1 MDTPIGAST
10 TDGNGYEF
18 TPAQN
23 KVVQSTGSRVKIW
36 GVFSLISGGLTV
48 LGAVALFFTGE
59 VAGIVAGIIYGLIAL
74 IPIYLGLNFVRAG
87 RALGAVVETEGSDI
101 DHLMGALQNL
111 GTAFLIQVVCAVVW
125 IGVII
130 VGIVA
135 AIAIPQFVG

>member
-1 MDTPIGAST
+1 
-10 TDGNGYEF
+10 
-18 TPAQN
+18 
-23 KVVQSTGSRVKIW
+23 
-36 GVFSLISGGLTV
+36 
-48 LGAVALFFTGE
+48 
-59 VAGIVAGIIYGLIAL
+59 
-74 IPIYLGLNFVRAG
+74 
-87 RALGAVVETEGSDI
+87 VVETEGSDI